1 MTAKEIITKVKS
13 LNLPAGSYVVFGSCP
28 MALAGI
34 REANDIDMLVSQ
46 KLRENLSKMSW
57 EQIYK
62 TPNDKP
68 LVHDVFEA
76 HDNWNF
82 SEFNPTLEE
91 LLKTATVKKVLPF
104 ASLQNVRKWKAVGS
118 RPKDLKDV
126 QLIDEYLASK

>member
-13 LNLPAGSYVVFGSCP
+13 LDLPAGSYVVFGSCP

-46 KLRENLSKMSW
+46 KLRKHLSQIGW

-62 TPNDKP
+62 NPNDEP

-82 SEFNPTLEE
+82 SEFSPTLKE
-91 LLKTATVKKVLPF
+91 LLKTANVVDGVPF
-104 ASLQNVRKWKAVGS
+104 ASLQNVRRWKAVGR

-126 QLIDEYLASK
+126 KLIDEYLASK